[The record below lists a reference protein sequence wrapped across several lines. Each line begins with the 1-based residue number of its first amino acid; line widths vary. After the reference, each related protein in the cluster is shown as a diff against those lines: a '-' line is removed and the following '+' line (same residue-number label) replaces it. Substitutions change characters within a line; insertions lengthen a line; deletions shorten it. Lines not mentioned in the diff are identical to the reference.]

1 MSLEKDIRDLTAAI
15 LELAGV
21 MREQVTVAIP
31 TEIRSISAETEAW
44 LNSPPGTAAPQSVR
58 DPKRSPPEISTTR
71 DAVAENVA
79 LADAEPEPPAA
90 APLTFDAVK
99 QVFLDIARGA
109 PDPMEGSRRSRAVLA
124 KYGASKLKD
133 VEEAK
138 WPAFVEDCRA
148 AAAVVA

>member
-15 LELAGV
+15 NNLASA
-21 MREQVTVAIP
+21 MREGRVTVSEGAP
-31 TEIRSISAETEAW
+31 EPLSERDAW
-44 LNSPPGTAAPQSVR
+44 YASPPGTPAPLSVR
-58 DPKRSPPEISTTR
+58 EPYDVK
-71 DAVAENVA
+71 AVSKK
-79 LADAEPEPPAA
+79 LAEPEVIPTPHGPVAVA
-90 APLTFDAVK
+90 PEPLTFEQVK

-109 PDPMEGSRRSRAVLA
+109 PDPMEGSKRSRAVLA